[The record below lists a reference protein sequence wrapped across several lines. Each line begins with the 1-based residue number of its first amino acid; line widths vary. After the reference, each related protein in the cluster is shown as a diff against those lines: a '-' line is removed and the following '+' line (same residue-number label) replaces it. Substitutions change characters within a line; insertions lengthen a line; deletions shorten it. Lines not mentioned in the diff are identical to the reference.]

1 MFFVEHFS
9 IYFEWLNEGVE
20 KDSNADTS
28 SQQFNEPGSTE
39 ELQKS
44 NLNYFSGVND
54 AAHHRDEIKSIPRIL
69 EIILKNQNKTQN
81 LMPNFRRF
89 TNKSPWDQKT

>member
-1 MFFVEHFS
+1 MFFIEHFS

-54 AAHHRDEIKSIPRIL
+54 AAHDRDEIKSIPRIL
-69 EIILKNQNKTQN
+69 EIILKKSKNN
-81 LMPNFRRF
+81 LISNSWRNVTKR
-89 TNKSPWDQKT
+89 NSPWDQKT

>member
-1 MFFVEHFS
+1 MFFIEHFS
-9 IYFEWLNEGVE
+9 IYFEWLNEGIE

-44 NLNYFSGVND
+44 NLNYFSCIND
-54 AAHHRDEIKSIPRIL
+54 ATHNSDEIKSVPRIFK
-69 EIILKNQNKTQN
+69 IILKNK
-81 LMPNFRRF
+81 
-89 TNKSPWDQKT
+89 QKIIH